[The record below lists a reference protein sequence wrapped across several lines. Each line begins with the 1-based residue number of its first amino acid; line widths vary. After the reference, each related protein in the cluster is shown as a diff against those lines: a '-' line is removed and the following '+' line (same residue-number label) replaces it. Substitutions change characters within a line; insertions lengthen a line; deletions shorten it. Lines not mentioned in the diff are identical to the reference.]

1 MHPRPGSSAPP
12 TGQSCPIDRAALHK
26 ADTVRGPPAW
36 SLSAGLSTCAR
47 SRGHTRPL
55 SGTHPPAQRDTP
67 AHSTGHT
74 RPLDGT
80 HPPTRRDTPA
90 HSTGHTC
97 PLDGTHLPARRDTP
111 AHSAGHTCPLGGTL
125 PPAGRDTPAHS
136 AGHIYPLDGCQVA
149 IGGVEGTRRRNP
161 LARTIGRPT
170 ARRTAASLPMT
181 RTCSL
186 ARVTAV

>member
-74 RPLDGT
+74 CPLDGT

-90 HSTGHTC
+90 RSTGHTR
-97 PLDGTHLPARRDTP
+97 PLGGTHVPARRDTP
-111 AHSAGHTCPLGGTL
+111 ARWAGHACPLGGAYL
-125 PPAGRDTPAHS
+125 PTRRVSGGYWRRGGDSAPQPARSDDRPPHRPA
-136 AGHIYPLDGCQVA
+136 Y
-149 IGGVEGTRRRNP
+149 GGLAPDDPHVLLGTRD
-161 LARTIGRPT
+161 GRVEE
-170 ARRTAASLPMT
+170 LP
-181 RTCSL
+181 RQQG
-186 ARVTAV
+186 